1 MSLAADLARSLPPDA
16 PLAFAMQQ
24 LPQQSS
30 GSLLYELQK
39 HGLSPGQALR
49 SKHLPQLLGPDNLA
63 ALRSLTDP
71 DSPLSKQL
79 AGQWQKLRE
88 LGAQCLCLGDDGY
101 PELLARIDDP
111 PPLLYVQGDPAC
123 LERPALGV
131 VGSRDMST
139 LGGHNAR
146 RMASELGGGG
156 LAIVSGLAQGIDR
169 EAHLGALQAGAC
181 TVAVMGTGIDLIY
194 PARNRSL
201 ASDIVAA
208 GGALV
213 TEFPLGA
220 PPLPYH
226 FPQRNRIIS
235 GLCLGVLVVEAS
247 DRSGSLISARLA
259 GDQGREVMA
268 MPGATNNKRA
278 RGCNQLIRDGAT
290 LVENSGHVVEQ
301 LGPALGHL
309 AFAERTREA
318 DLSDAERRILD
329 SLGDEPCAID
339 DLVAQ
344 TGMEVDEVSGI
355 LLGLE
360 RQELVAQTAGS
371 YQRLDA

>member
-1 MSLAADLARSLPPDA
+1 MNLSDKLARSLPPGA
-16 PLAFAMQQ
+16 PLAFALQQ
-24 LPQQSS
+24 LPEQSS

-39 HGLSPGQALR
+39 HGLSPPQALQNEQ
-49 SKHLPQLLGPDNLA
+49 LPELLGAENLR

-71 DSPLSKQL
+71 ESPLSEQL
-79 AGQWQKLRE
+79 AGQWQQLQKL
-88 LGAQCLCLGDDGY
+88 GVHCLCLGDEQY
-101 PELLARIDDP
+101 PQLLARIDDP

-123 LERPALGV
+123 LAHPALGM
-131 VGSRDMST
+131 VGSRDLSP

-169 EAHLGALQAGAC
+169 EAHLGALKAGAC

-194 PARNRSL
+194 PAGNRSL
-201 ASDIVAA
+201 AADIVAG

-213 TEFPLGA
+213 TEFPLGS
-220 PPLPYH
+220 PPLPWH

-235 GLCLGVLVVEAS
+235 GLCLGVLVVEAG

-268 MPGATNNKRA
+268 MPGATNNRRA
-278 RGCNQLIRDGAT
+278 SGCNQLIRDGAT
-290 LVENSGHVVEQ
+290 LVETSEHILEQ

-309 AFAERTREA
+309 AVAVRARDA
-318 DLSDAERRILD
+318 DLSDDQRRILD

-344 TGMEVDEVSGI
+344 TGMGVDEVSGI
-355 LLGLE
+355 LLALE
-360 RQELVAQTAGS
+360 GQELVAQTAGR
-371 YQRLDA
+371 YQRLEA